1 MAIVF
6 SDVGSTYCLFSRAR
20 VQNLKIKKSYSM
32 GSHPDKRH
40 NLFGVV
46 SLMYMDYQAGT
57 FLEISIRSTS
67 IVW

>member
-1 MAIVF
+1 
-6 SDVGSTYCLFSRAR
+6 
-20 VQNLKIKKSYSM
+20 M